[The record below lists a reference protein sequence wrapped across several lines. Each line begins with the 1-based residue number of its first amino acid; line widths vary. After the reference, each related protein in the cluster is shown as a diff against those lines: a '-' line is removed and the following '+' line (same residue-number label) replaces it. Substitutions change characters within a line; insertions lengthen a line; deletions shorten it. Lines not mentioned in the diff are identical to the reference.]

1 MTPEQMTS
9 KIDSI
14 MESVCQISDLNH
26 DGNLLTASDRDAID
40 RQVVRIT
47 MSAQAVKHAIIG
59 QHPQRLAHQEAA

>member
-1 MTPEQMTS
+1 MTPEKMTS

-14 MESVCQISDLNH
+14 MESACQISELNH
-26 DGNLLTASDRDAID
+26 EGNLLTASGRDAID

-47 MSAQAVKHAIIG
+47 MSAQAVKQAITC